1 MSKSI
6 YYSLFIT
13 LLFTVA
19 PFNAT
24 AGEFDGSKPLVCAA
38 IYATECGAESQECSS
53 GAPWEI
59 NFPVFTDID
68 FKAMTVSTTRQHKVA
83 RVSKISAVDHY
94 PNGRMSIQGHDG
106 DYSWSMIVSEETGSM
121 SLAVSG
127 EDIGFLV
134 FGACTI
140 R

>member
-1 MSKSI
+1 MNKSTYFTLVI
-6 YYSLFIT
+6 AFFT
-13 LLFTVA
+13 LLVPASTM
-19 PFNAT
+19 
-24 AGEFDGSKPLVCAA
+24 AGEFDGSKPLLCAA
-38 IYATECGAESQECSS
+38 IFSTECGAETQECIS

-59 NFPVFTDID
+59 NFPVFSEID
-68 FKAMTVSTTRQHKVA
+68 FKAQTVSTTRHHKVA
-83 RVSKISAVDHY
+83 RVTEISNVDHH

-106 DYSWSMIVSEETGSM
+106 DYSWSMIISEESGSM

-140 R
+140 K